1 MTALAIEVRLLDD
14 RYHGVPDWPPA
25 PGRLFQAL
33 VAGAGPHRGADGD
46 QALRWL
52 EEQEPPE
59 ILAPVCEVARAFT
72 TYVPNNDSDVEK
84 DPTRP
89 SRIGKSVQARLL
101 PRDAR
106 IVYLWHGVE
115 EVPDALTHLVDA
127 LFQLGRGTD
136 PAFARTLLLADDK
149 SDALR
154 ADPGL
159 RLHRPSGTGAGEFD
173 CPVSGSLDSLDRR
186 HAAFR
191 QRLSRTGS
199 GRRARVTFRNPPRP
213 RFARVRYDAAPLRL
227 LFELR
232 APDGRFRRWPASAAA
247 PLVSEWLADTAARL
261 GDASRAEAERFVTG
275 RTAGPR
281 DKARRIRAF
290 ALPTLG
296 RYGDG
301 LIRRVAVEI
310 PADCPIDREDLRWA
324 LGGSDAFSERWGM
337 PVPSAA
343 TSMLDRYLGN
353 GDRPAR
359 MWRSETAL
367 ALPVKRRRLDPDE
380 TKAGSERADEE
391 TAAARAVA
399 TALRHAG
406 IGAALSHVSVRQ
418 EPFSGAGARAETF
431 AENTR
436 FSGHQMWHA
445 EVRFA
450 EPVKGPVLLGN
461 GRYAGLGLMRP
472 IRETEV
478 EGVGGRILAFRIA
491 GGLKERQWDIVAQA
505 LRRATLARFGDA
517 APDWVTG
524 HEADGAPSRPGHAAH
539 VAYVADLPRSRLLIV
554 PPDLLDRR
562 ASEGLSGPQD
572 NGTDDRAAAH
582 QLRQLHRQMDGM
594 TTLVAGPAG
603 RLSLA
608 PLPLYDDDPLLRA
621 SLVWESVTPYRV
633 TRHDKGLGA
642 DDALASDVAR
652 DLRRR
657 GFPPAHVEVLE
668 ARTGPS
674 DGVSGRLRLT
684 FPHAVHGPIL
694 LGRTRHKGGGVFEAV
709 RAEA

>member
-1 MTALAIEVRLLDD
+1 MTVLAIEVRLLDD

-33 VAGAGPHRGADGD
+33 VAGAGPHRGADAD

-52 EEQEPPE
+52 EEQDPPE

-72 TYVPNNDSDVEK
+72 TYVPNNDGDVEK

-106 IVYLWHGVE
+106 IVYLWPGVE
-115 EVPDALTHLVDA
+115 EVPDALTHLAEA

-136 PAFARTLLLADDK
+136 PAFARVLLLAEDEA
-149 SDALR
+149 DALR
-154 ADPGL
+154 ADPDL
-159 RLHRPSGTGAGEFD
+159 RLHRPSGTGAGEYD

-191 QRLSRTGS
+191 QRLTRTGS
-199 GRRARVTFRNPPRP
+199 GRRARVAFTNPPRP

-232 APDGRFRRWPASAAA
+232 APDGRFRRWPSSAAA
-247 PLVSEWLADTAARL
+247 PLVSEWLADTAERL
-261 GDASRAEAERFVTG
+261 GGACKAEAERFVTG

-290 ALPTLG
+290 AVPTLG
-296 RYGDG
+296 KFGDG
-301 LIRRVAVEI
+301 LIRRIAAEV

-324 LGGSDAFSERWGM
+324 LGGSDAFSERWGI

-343 TSMLDRYLGN
+343 ASMLDRYLGLA
-353 GDRPAR
+353 GRPAR
-359 MWRSETAL
+359 TWRSETAL
-367 ALPVKRRRLDPDE
+367 ALPVERRRLAAGE

-406 IGAALSHVSVRQ
+406 ISAHLSHVSVRR

-431 AENTR
+431 AEGTR
-436 FSGHQMWHA
+436 FSSHQMWHA

-450 EPVKGPVLLGN
+450 EPVQGPVLLGN

-472 IRETEV
+472 VRETEV
-478 EGVGGRILAFRIA
+478 ESVGARILAFRIT
-491 GGLKERQWDIVAQA
+491 GGLKERRWDLVAQA

-517 APDWVTG
+517 APDWITG

-539 VAYVADLPRSRLLIV
+539 AAYVADLPRSRLLIV
-554 PPDLLDRR
+554 PPDLLERG
-562 ASEGLSGPQD
+562 ASGDPSVPQD
-572 NGTDDRAAAH
+572 NGTDDRAIAH
-582 QLRQLHRQMDGM
+582 QLRLLHRQMDGM
-594 TTLVAGPAG
+594 TTLVAGSAG
-603 RLSLA
+603 RLSLSS
-608 PLPLYDDDPLLRA
+608 LSIYDEDALLRA

-633 TRHDKGLGA
+633 TRHEKGSSA
-642 DDALASDVAR
+642 EEALASDVAR

-657 GFPPAHVEVLE
+657 GLPLAKVEVLD

-674 DGVSGRLRLT
+674 GGVSGLLRLT
-684 FPHAVHGPIL
+684 FAHAVHGPIL
-694 LGRTRHKGGGVFEAV
+694 LGRTRHKGGGMFEAV
-709 RAEA
+709 GQEA